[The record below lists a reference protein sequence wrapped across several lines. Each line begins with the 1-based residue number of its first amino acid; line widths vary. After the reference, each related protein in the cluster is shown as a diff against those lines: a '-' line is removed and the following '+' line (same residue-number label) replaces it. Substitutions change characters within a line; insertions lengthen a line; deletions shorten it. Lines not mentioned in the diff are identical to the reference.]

1 MKKCDI
7 NTLEKLLVGV
17 ETLRGDMNNHG
28 QSVENSLL
36 AAKKNLTD
44 ALHAVKQLY
53 AIDRE
58 NDYDSRMRMVLE
70 NCRPEDNAMNQHRGE
85 TAGAV

>member
-17 ETLRGDMNNHG
+17 ETLRDDMNNHG

-36 AAKKNLTD
+36 AAQNNLTD

-53 AIDRE
+53 AIDRG
-58 NDYDSRMRMVLE
+58 NDYNLRMRMVLE
-70 NCRPEDNAMNQHRGE
+70 NYRPEDNAMNQHRGE